1 MPAKRRVL
9 IVTGSYAPAM
19 IADMHRVRQ
28 LAWHL
33 PALGWD
39 VDIFCP
45 DESYQPRACL
55 DHDSAAFFADT
66 PIRHVPAR
74 MEWLFR
80 ALGVGSIGIRAAL
93 PALSEGSEL
102 IRQRRY
108 DLVYFSTAQ
117 FMLFLLGPAWRRR
130 FAVPYVLDL
139 HDPLRTPQSGAGLK
153 QRLSRMLSA
162 VVEASAV
169 KAAAGLISVS
179 PRYLDDLRRDYAGS
193 KPAWLAADR
202 HAVIPFAVRPEDLAE
217 AARSA
222 PPRRADATAKIV
234 YVGTGGPI
242 MRRSFDL
249 LCRAIAHLRAQ
260 GSDLPDRVRIELHG
274 TASALGGDMAP
285 HLAGIAREHGF
296 DDIVSENPSRVTYRR
311 SLELLL
317 HGDGALILGVDDA
330 GYMPSKLFT
339 YAYSGKPVLASLHR
353 DSPALALLR
362 QRPELGH
369 AVWFGGDEEMPIAEG
384 ARIVGAFLTE
394 VAERRQFDRQ
404 SVLAPYSAA
413 AMARRHAELF
423 EACLE

>member
-1 MPAKRRVL
+1 
-9 IVTGSYAPAM
+9 
-19 IADMHRVRQ
+19 
-28 LAWHL
+28 
-33 PALGWD
+33 
-39 VDIFCP
+39 
-45 DESYQPRACL
+45 
-55 DHDSAAFFADT
+55 
-66 PIRHVPAR
+66 

-93 PALSEGSEL
+93 PALSEGSKL

-139 HDPLRTPQSGAGLK
+139 HDPLHAPDSGAGLK
-153 QRLSRMLSA
+153 QRMSRMLSA
-162 VVEASAV
+162 V
-169 KAAAGLISVS
+169 GMISVS

-217 AARSA
+217 AVRSA

-362 QRPELGH
+362 QRPELGQ
-369 AVWFGGDEEMPIAEG
+369 AVWFGGDEEMPIAEA

-394 VAERRQFDRQ
+394 AAERRQFDRQ
-404 SVLAPYSAA
+404 AILAPYSAT
-413 AMARRHAELF
+413 AMARRHVELF
-423 EACLE
+423 EACLH